1 MRGSMSRR
9 DAYEKGALSLRG
21 SGGRARARSVGVEWE
36 LSGRVK
42 ECEGHRATPTPT
54 PTTRSPATPT
64 QTRISSL
71 VRIPLSH
78 THLASLLDPPTHLA
92 SLPRHDDP
100 LNKD

>member
-36 LSGRVK
+36 LSGRGK

-54 PTTRSPATPT
+54 PPT

-78 THLASLLDPPTHLA
+78 TPLASLLDPPTHLA